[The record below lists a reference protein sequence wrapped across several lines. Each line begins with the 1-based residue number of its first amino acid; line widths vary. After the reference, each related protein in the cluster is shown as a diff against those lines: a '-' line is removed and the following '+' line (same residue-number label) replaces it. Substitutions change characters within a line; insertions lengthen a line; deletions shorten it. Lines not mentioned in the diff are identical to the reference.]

1 VNDYDMSEPYLIIS
15 SDTHA
20 GPRTEQYGEYLE
32 GRYQEAFRDYLAR
45 QAATA
50 EARAQLHDQEFVQE
64 WQSEHKDEMRAN
76 WDAHQ
81 RDNALDSDSV
91 TGEVIFPDADAVS
104 AASSVPF
111 GAGIGMIGDY
121 EPELALAGARAH
133 NRWLA
138 GLCQDSPDRRRGV
151 IIAPIVDNVEGAVA
165 EIRRAHADGLRG
177 GIMIPSYWGYGNPPY
192 HDRCYEPVWAACQE
206 LRLPV
211 QTHAG
216 AAPSQDLGTVLG
228 LYATEVAWWSARPM
242 WFLLWAGVFERFPR
256 LRFGVQEAG
265 IWWVA
270 DMLWRMDA
278 AYDREFGT
286 RKLAGFGEDV
296 KRRPSEYF
304 DRNCFVGASTATRR
318 EYADRHQIGVGSI
331 LWGNDFPH
339 PEGTWPYT
347 REWLAHLFA
356 GTPVDETRLMLGLA
370 AAAEYDF
377 DVEKLTPV
385 ARRIGPTPADLGQDA
400 LGGPARPRSA
410 AADRH
415 WLTGPDIPEVA
426 RALATR

>member
-1 VNDYDMSEPYLIIS
+1 MNDYDMSEPYLIIS

-20 GPRTEQYGEYLE
+20 GPPTEQYGEYLE
-32 GRYQEAFRDYLAR
+32 ACYQEAFRDYLAR

-76 WDAHQ
+76 WDARQ
-81 RDNALDSDSV
+81 RDEALDSDSV

-192 HDRCYEPVWAACQE
+192 HDRRYEPVWAACEE

-242 WFLLWAGVFERFPR
+242 WFLLWAGVFERFPG

-318 EYADRHQIGVGSI
+318 EYANRHQIGVGSI

-356 GTPVDETRLMLGLA
+356 DTPVDETRLMLGLA

-377 DVEKLTPV
+377 DVAKLTPV
-385 ARRIGPTPADLGQDA
+385 ARRIGPTPADLGQDT
-400 LGGPARPRSA
+400 LGGPARPHSA

-415 WLTGPDIPEVA
+415 WLAGPDIPEVA